1 MNEYLDKLP
10 EITDRT
16 IPDNWDPVAA
26 GSDLYQALNAFRK
39 VTGEICRILWIAKS
53 KLSVP
58 GHRSDINDATLTYHH
73 WLKDN
78 GVNPRTASRWLER
91 YDPLTNTIQEPKLQP
106 DKLPE
111 TPSESDEPTTLKN
124 VTPSEEVDVVDV
136 PYNNNTYVDSLS
148 IAYSEL
154 NHPALHDELNE
165 TDAIEVVKMFQ
176 QIIRK
181 ATRLRN
187 DIRNR
192 FAPNIKSQLEKDLF
206 VIAKK
211 SFTSKNSFE
220 LNWKIEIPKIW
231 ALVELAMKAEEPP
244 QFLAI
249 FITTAFELTE
259 SNDKFWSDKPFLPSS
274 FVTEKMIPIMLKQVD
289 KKGNNSL
296 KPEMLS
302 DIKEIFQK

>member
-1 MNEYLDKLP
+1 MSDFLDKVP
-10 EITDRT
+10 VISNRN
-16 IPDNWDPVAA
+16 IPDDWDYNKA
-26 GSDLYQALNAFRK
+26 GQKLQDTVFNFRK
-39 VTGEICRILWIAKS
+39 LTEDICKQLWVARV
-53 KLSVP
+53 KLSHP
-58 GHRSDINDATLTYHH
+58 GKRTDLSDSNTTYHQ
-73 WLKDN
+73 WLKDH

-91 YDPLTNTIQEPKLQP
+91 YDPLTNTMQAPKQQSEP
-106 DKLPE
+106 LPE
-111 TPSESDEPTTLKN
+111 TSSENDIPTTLKN
-124 VTPSEEVDVVDV
+124 VTPSEEEEFVDV

-187 DIRNR
+187 DITKR
-192 FAPNIKSQLEKDLF
+192 FAPNTKSQLEKDLF
-206 VIAKK
+206 EIAKK

-220 LNWKIEIPKIW
+220 LNWKIEVPKIW
-231 ALVELAMKAEEPP
+231 TLIELAMKAEEPP
-244 QFLAI
+244 QFLAV

-289 KKGNNSL
+289 KRGNNSV
-296 KPEMLS
+296 KPEVLL